1 MTSAL
6 IGDSDDDDSA
16 AMANTEPLVPIWTRV
31 TPAVAAA
38 IARAAHE
45 QKRKRADVVRLL
57 LEPAVEQ
64 ELGLKPQ
71 RRAR

>member
-1 MTSAL
+1 MKP
-6 IGDSDDDDSA
+6 
-16 AMANTEPLVPIWTRV
+16 NTEHLVQVWTRV
-31 TPAVAAA
+31 RPAVAAA

-45 QKRKRADVVRLL
+45 KKRKRADVVRLL
-57 LEPAVEQ
+57 LEPAVER